1 MEAPAQPAL
10 ATPWDR
16 RLFLTL
22 PLAIIGVQVVA
33 GGADLLLASA
43 LDHVALTSS
52 NVTTFGWITGLAA
65 VVALLVYPLGGLAT
79 DRTSSRFGR
88 RSVWV
93 MIGAAGAAAGLLA
106 LGQARATPVLG
117 LSYVVAIGFLP
128 IVVVALYAS
137 IPDRVAEAGRGT
149 AGAMVGA
156 ATIVGGIAGNLL
168 AAGFADR
175 IALGTVAF
183 AGLLLAGATV
193 FALFGGERGL
203 ELPDPLLATSTPA
216 PAERPPAIL
225 DRSRDFAWVS
235 LGRLGI
241 FLGYAMMTALA
252 YYTLRDHLGHASPAS
267 GVATFALVSGSAT
280 LVASIAAGPWS
291 DRVGRRKPFV
301 ALAAGLM
308 AAGLLLPAIQPTV
321 PAFLLAGAILGAGFG
336 IYLAVGTAL
345 ATLVLPRA
353 ETSGRDIGL
362 IGLASATGLAAAP
375 VLGSNVAATLGYPS
389 MFAAA
394 AACCLVGLV
403 ALFPVRSVR

>member
-1 MEAPAQPAL
+1 MEAPAHPTL
-10 ATPWDR
+10 AVPWDR

-22 PLAIIGVQVVA
+22 PLAIIGVQVVS

-43 LDHVALTSS
+43 LDHVALTNST
-52 NVTTFGWITGLAA
+52 VTTFGWITGLAA

-137 IPDRVAEAGRGT
+137 IPDRVAETGRGT
-149 AGAMVGA
+149 VGAMVGA

-193 FALFGGERGL
+193 FALFGGERGF
-203 ELPDPLLATSTPA
+203 DGQGSPA
-216 PAERPPAIL
+216 PARTERRAAIPGQ
-225 DRSRDFAWVS
+225 SRDFLWVS
-235 LGRLGI
+235 VGRLGI

-252 YYTLRDHLGHASPAS
+252 YYTLRDHLGHATPAG

-308 AAGLLLPAIQPTV
+308 AAGLLLPAIQQTV

-375 VLGSNVAATLGYPS
+375 VLGSNVAATFGYPT

-403 ALFPVRSVR
+403 AVLPVRSVR